1 MRISVFA
8 LAAAG
13 ALAAC
18 NPAAPGGGGVSTVFP
33 DLSQGAYR
41 LEATVTDDDGV
52 SMPMVLIRDGAKMR
66 IEASRPEGAS
76 AIVVNPDTGQ
86 TFMISEAG
94 GRTVAMLVSSDDY
107 ENPAAQWQTEMAGS
121 SFVGPCSA
129 AGETGAEW
137 TRTDEAGEVSTACV
151 TNDGIVLR
159 GTENGRTT
167 WEATRVQRGPQNA
180 DLFRAPPGVEVVD
193 MGAMM
198 NDAIESARAAAGQ
211 N

>member
-1 MRISVFA
+1 MRITFFA

-18 NPAAPGGGGVSTVFP
+18 NPAAPGGGVSTVFP

-66 IEASRPEGAS
+66 IEATTPEGAS
-76 AIVVNPDTGQ
+76 AIIANPETGE
-86 TFMISEAG
+86 TIVISNAG
-94 GRTVAMLVSSDDY
+94 GRATAMRVSTSDF
-107 ENPAAQWQTEMAGS
+107 ENPAAQWQAEMTGS
-121 SFVGPCSA
+121 TAVGPCSA
-129 AGETGAEW
+129 AGENGTEW

-151 TNDGIVLR
+151 TSDGIVLR
-159 GTENGRTT
+159 GTEDGRTT
-167 WEATRVQRGPQNA
+167 WEATRVQRGAQSA
-180 DLFRAPPGVEVVD
+180 DLFRVPPGVEVVD
-193 MGAMM
+193 LGATM